1 MKARGREVYIIAAVI
16 GVVIIV
22 AWYFLLFSPQ
32 KSDLASL
39 DDQIAADQSALSQA
53 QQELARLKS
62 YQKTAPQAEVDI
74 VRVSKMLP
82 EAEGIPSLIVELTKT
97 ADASGVTIN
106 SITRGTTSE
115 GTPFGIQTVTLQM
128 TGQFFDIE
136 DFLYR
141 VEDYVRFQ
149 NTSYSVTGRLIDM
162 ANVTLTGGASTST
175 GTTSTPPL
183 TVSLTMNA
191 YLWGAPSSTAA
202 GGAP

>member
-97 ADASGVTIN
+97 ADASGVTVN